1 MIQTYAALSI
11 EIHGKFP
18 TIYDEGSLSDKPHL
32 LLYIALN
39 KKMLKLPGIII
50 IVVTQ
55 NDLYE
60 GICLLKG
67 TTQNMR
73 IIVVQIV

>member
-39 KKMLKLPGIII
+39 KKILKLPGIL

-55 NDLYE
+55 KELYE